1 MKKSRSDTNSTEQ
14 AVNYTA
20 CCAPV
25 LIHIRYCSWGGHPK
39 DRWMWEGIVARGG
52 DNLKE
57 GEGWDYGRKQYLID
71 RCKELGYMYEVHK
84 HKRNGKIEVVQSS
97 YHGAQRFRYE

>member
-1 MKKSRSDTNSTEQ
+1 M
-14 AVNYTA
+14 
-20 CCAPV
+20 
-25 LIHIRYCSWGGHPK
+25 
-39 DRWMWEGIVARGG
+39 ARGG

-97 YHGAQRFRYE
+97 